1 MRRLPVTIG
10 TLLVGLACMAEAQER
25 TLAQS
30 DSLCA
35 TVIKARRLTGS
46 SCATLATQI
55 VDNATRLLYQP
66 EPRDLQNQ
74 NAKAATGGSLAQAEA
89 VPSVEPLAVGGASL
103 AAVGADSGAKA
114 IVALT
119 LNPSIF
125 LTSPRNAEQIA
136 RASRIADLTVLF
148 PVDDLD
154 RDKDGNVDYFGARL
168 RLNIT
173 GSKSGGKIVKAGQA
187 FLQAVQGEG
196 EFRKRLIE
204 LFKAAANV
212 ETCVDA
218 LLAQEHDETSIT
230 EQCGRGALWAPDR
243 DTSDAM
249 RKAMAEARA
258 EADSRYLGLDL
269 RMDFGDPTLGAVKDA
284 SATSINAGL
293 ALGRQFLGANPAAA
307 TAGVKARLG
316 VRYTDLKDLHNTSFA
331 VDGGLGFEAR
341 RPLDQDQAAVLSAGF
356 EFRYGGEKGV
366 EEALQTN
373 FTVFRAALAIPVAG
387 ATALSIAVGAPIDG
401 PISPTLSVNFNWG
414 LLLPKL
420 GLVPPR

>member
-10 TLLVGLACMAEAQER
+10 ILLVGLACLAQAQER
-25 TLAQS
+25 TQAKS
-30 DSLCA
+30 DTLCA
-35 TVIKARRLTGS
+35 EVMKARKLAGK
-46 SCATLATQI
+46 SCATLATLI
-55 VDNATRLLYQP
+55 VDSVTRLLYQP

-89 VPSVEPLAVGGASL
+89 VPSAEPLAVGGASL

-119 LNPSIF
+119 LNPSVF
-125 LTSPRNAEQIA
+125 LTSPRHAEQIA

-154 RDKDGNVDYFGARL
+154 RDKDGHVDYFGARL

-173 GSKSGGKIVKAGQA
+173 GSKSGGKVAKAGQA
-187 FLQAVQGEG
+187 FLQSVQGEAD
-196 EFRKRLIE
+196 FRNQLIAA
-204 LFKAAANV
+204 FRAAANV
-212 ETCVDA
+212 ETCVQA
-218 LLAQEHDETSIT
+218 LLAQEHDEAEISQ
-230 EQCGRGALWAPDR
+230 QCGSGALWAPDR
-243 DTSDAM
+243 ATYDAM
-249 RKAMAEARA
+249 RKAIAEARV

-293 ALGRQFLGANPAAA
+293 ALGRQFLGADPTGAS
-307 TAGVKARLG
+307 AGVKARLG
-316 VRYTDLKDLHNTSFA
+316 LRYTDLTDLHQTSFA
-331 VDGGLGFEAR
+331 FDGGIGFEAR

-366 EEALQTN
+366 QEELQTN
-373 FTVFRAALAIPVAG
+373 YTVFRAALAIPVAG

-420 GLVPPR
+420 GLAPTR